1 MKRLSIAMAVGV
13 VVALAGCVSAEDPV
27 DKPTTA
33 ATVPAGAD
41 ERCDLVTSEQLQQLF
56 GNEFTGP
63 TPTSASNEQQ
73 AECQWTAADQGSLV
87 LVKVSDGGGNFLYRE
102 NIRAAEENI
111 GTVQQIK
118 VKGAES
124 AYLLSRLGR
133 VGMVVDGN
141 YTEVTTMIPGAS
153 DEQVVELAEVVA
165 GNAG

>member
-1 MKRLSIAMAVGV
+1 M
-13 VVALAGCVSAEDPV
+13 
-27 DKPTTA
+27 
-33 ATVPAGAD
+33 
-41 ERCDLVTSEQLQQLF
+41 
-56 GNEFTGP
+56 
-63 TPTSASNEQQ
+63 
-73 AECQWTAADQGSLV
+73 

-141 YTEVTTMIPGAS
+141 YTEVTTLIPGAS